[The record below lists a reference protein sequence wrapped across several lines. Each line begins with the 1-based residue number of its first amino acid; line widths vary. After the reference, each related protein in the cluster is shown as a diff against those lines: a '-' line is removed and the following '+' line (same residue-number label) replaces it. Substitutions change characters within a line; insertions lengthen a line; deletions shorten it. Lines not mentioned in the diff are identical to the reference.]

1 MTGKW
6 VKISL
11 FNLLL
16 VSMLGIVL
24 RYKIAFALLF
34 IEQKF
39 LLHGHSHFAFA
50 GWISQCL
57 MALMVDTLPADH
69 QRKYRLVLWAN
80 LLTAYGMLLSFPV
93 QGYGVVSILFSTL
106 SILVSYVFAFLFW
119 KDTGGSGNTSPAQ
132 KCFRAALLWSV
143 LSSLGTYS
151 LVQMML
157 THTFHEK
164 WYLASIYFYLH
175 FQYNGWFLF
184 GCLGLVFHLL
194 QQKQISTARMNTIF
208 WCFALACLPAYFFSA
223 LWLPIPTVVYII
235 VVLAAIVQLLGWII
249 LLRLLKGNQFL
260 FIEAAKPVKWALGL
274 SAIAFTIKLLLQAG
288 STIPSLSTIAFGF
301 RPVVIGYL
309 HLVLLG
315 VLSLFLIGYSLRAK
329 FIPLTR
335 TVKTGLLIFSAA
347 IILNELLLM
356 VQGAAAMD
364 YITVPYIDVA
374 LFLVACLLCGGIL
387 LMNRYSYIKRATD

>member
-24 RYKIAFALLF
+24 RYKIAFALPF

-57 MALMVDTLPADH
+57 MALMVDTLPAGT

-93 QGYGVVSILFSTL
+93 QGYGAVSILFSTL
-106 SILVSYVFAFLFW
+106 SILVSYAFAFLFW
-119 KDTGGSGNTSPAQ
+119 KDTRGNGNITPAQ
-132 KCFRAALLWSV
+132 KCFRAALLWGV

-151 LVQMML
+151 LVQMMV

-194 QQKQISTARMNTIF
+194 QQKQISTPTMNTIF
-208 WCFALACLPAYFFSA
+208 WYFALACLPAYFFSA

-235 VVLAAIVQLLGWII
+235 VVLAAVAQLLGWIL
-249 LLRLLKGNQFL
+249 LLRLLRGNRFS
-260 FIEAAKPVKWALGL
+260 FINTAKPVRWTFGL

-315 VLSLFLIGYSLRAK
+315 VLSLFLIGYSLTK
-329 FIPLTR
+329 KCIPITR
-335 TVKTGLLIFSAA
+335 NVKTGLFIFSSA

-364 YITVPYIDVA
+364 YITVPHVDVA
-374 LFLVACLLCGGIL
+374 LFITACLLCSGII
-387 LMNRYSYIKRATD
+387 LMNGYRNTKQASE